1 MQRRT
6 LLTLGL
12 VSSALL
18 VVAGGT
24 ATLLQPGLQ
33 AGALTPTGREVFTAV
48 GGAILDRTLPTD
60 SDARKVELNGL
71 LGRIDVLVGALP
83 SHAQTELSQLLSLL
97 GSAAGRNML
106 AGLNTPWAEAD
117 IEQVQQALQGMRL
130 SSLALRQQAY
140 AALHDITAGAYF
152 SDPSSWPVLGY
163 PGPLKI

>member
-18 VVAGGT
+18 VVAGG
-24 ATLLQPGLQ
+24 AAALLQPGLQ
-33 AGALTPTGREVFTAV
+33 AGTLTPIGREVFTAV
-48 GGAILDRTLPTD
+48 SNAILDKTLPTD
-60 SDARKVELNGL
+60 SAARDTALKGL
-71 LGRIDVLVGALP
+71 LDRIDVLVSALP
-83 SHAQTELSQLLSLL
+83 PHAQTELSQLLSLL
-97 GSAAGRNML
+97 GSAAGRNTL

-130 SSLALRQQAY
+130 SALALRQQAY

-152 SDPSSWPVLGY
+152 SDPSSWPILGY
-163 PGPLKI
+163 PGPLNI

>member
-12 VSSALL
+12 LSSALL

-24 ATLLQPGLQ
+24 TALLQPGLR
-33 AGALTPTGREVFTAV
+33 AGTLTPIGREVFSAI
-48 GGAILDRTLPTD
+48 GNAILDKTLPTD
-60 SDARKVELNGL
+60 SAARTTALNSL
-71 LGRIDVLVGALP
+71 LDRIDLLVSGLP
-83 SHAQTELSQLLSLL
+83 PHAQAELSQLLSLL
-97 GSAAGRNML
+97 GSAVGRNTL
-106 AGLNTPWAEAD
+106 AGLNTPWPEAD
-117 IEQVQQALQGMRL
+117 IEQVQQALQGMRF

-152 SDPSSWPVLGY
+152 SDPSSWPLLGY